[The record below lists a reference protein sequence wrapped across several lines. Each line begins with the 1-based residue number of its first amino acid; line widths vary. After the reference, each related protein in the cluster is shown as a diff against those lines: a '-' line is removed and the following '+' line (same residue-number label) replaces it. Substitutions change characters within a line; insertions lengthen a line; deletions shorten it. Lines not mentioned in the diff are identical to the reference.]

1 MTSSARVPAAGTLDV
16 QSFINAQPLSLYQCR
31 IVLLCFLIVF
41 LDGLDTAAMGF
52 IAPALTQDWGIDRAS
67 LGPVMS
73 AALIGMVFGALGSG
87 PLADRFGRKGV
98 LVVAVFLFG
107 LFSLISAYSSNLDQL
122 LVLRLLTGIGLG
134 AAMPNATTLLSEY
147 TPERLKSL
155 LVTSMF
161 CGFNLGMA
169 AGGFVSAKLIPA
181 YGWHSLLLLGGVLPL
196 LLAAVLLVWL
206 PESARFLV
214 VRNRGADKVKQVLA
228 PIAPA
233 EVVAARDFSVPEQKT
248 VQSRNVFKV
257 IFAGTYSAGTL
268 LLWLTYFMGLVI
280 VYLLTSWLP
289 TLMRDAGASME
300 QAAFIG
306 ALFQLGGVLSS
317 VAVGWAMDR
326 FNPHKVIGI
335 FYCLAGG
342 VRLFRR
348 PEPGH
353 RDAAGDPGAGRRHV
367 RERRAVGHAVPG
379 GALLPDPGARHRG
392 VLDARHRPLRRHP
405 WRLDRCDTAG
415 PGLELR
421 AGADRLDGARGH
433 RHGGRAGQGPG
444 ESRRRHLTG
453 VSEGAAMHDRGPS
466 ASRHRWLGDT
476 RHSVGYPGVKR
487 MNGR

>member
-1 MTSSARVPAAGTLDV
+1 MNSSAHVPAAGTLDV

-107 LFSLISAYSSNLDQL
+107 LFSLISAYSSNLEQL
-122 LVLRLLTGIGLG
+122 MALRLLTGIGLG

-169 AGGFVSAKLIPA
+169 SGGFVSAKLIPA

-196 LLAAVLLVWL
+196 LLAVVLLLWL

-214 VRNRGADKVKQVLA
+214 VRNRGAERVKRVLA

-248 VQSRNVFKV
+248 VQSRNVFTV
-257 IFAGTYSAGTL
+257 VFSSTYSAGTL
-268 LLWLTYFMGLVI
+268 LLWLTYFMGVVI

-326 FNPHKVIGI
+326 YNPHKVIGI
-335 FYCLAGG
+335 FYCLAGVFAYCVG
-342 VRLFRR
+342 QSLGTVTLLATLVL
-348 PEPGH
+348 
-353 RDAAGDPGAGRRHV
+353 AAGMCVNGAQS
-367 RERRAVGHAVPG
+367 AMPSLA
-379 GALLPDPGARHRG
+379 ARFY
-392 VLDARHRPLRRHP
+392 P
-405 WRLDRCDTAG
+405 TQ
-415 PGLELR
+415 
-421 AGADRLDGARGH
+421 
-433 RHGGRAGQGPG
+433 GRA
-444 ESRRRHLTG
+444 TG
-453 VSEGAAMHDRGPS
+453 VSWMLGIGRFGAI
-466 ASRHRWLGDT
+466 LGAWIGATLLGLGWNFEQVLTALMVPAAIATAAVLIKGLVSHADAT
-476 RHSVGYPGVKR
+476 
-487 MNGR
+487 

>member
-1 MTSSARVPAAGTLDV
+1 MTSSAHVPAAGTLDV

-107 LFSLISAYSSNLDQL
+107 LFSLLSAYSSNLEQL
-122 LVLRLLTGIGLG
+122 MALRLLTGIGLG

-169 AGGFVSAKLIPA
+169 SGGFVSAKLIPA

-196 LLAAVLLVWL
+196 LLAVVLLVWL

-214 VRNRGADKVKQVLA
+214 VRNRGADKVKRVLA
-228 PIAPA
+228 PIAPS

-257 IFAGTYSAGTL
+257 IFSGTYSAGTL

-335 FYCLAGG
+335 FYCLAGVFAYFVG
-342 VRLFRR
+342 QSLGTVTLLATLVL
-348 PEPGH
+348 
-353 RDAAGDPGAGRRHV
+353 AAGMCVNGAQS
-367 RERRAVGHAVPG
+367 AMPSLA
-379 GALLPDPGARHRG
+379 ARFY
-392 VLDARHRPLRRHP
+392 P
-405 WRLDRCDTAG
+405 TQ
-415 PGLELR
+415 
-421 AGADRLDGARGH
+421 
-433 RHGGRAGQGPG
+433 GRA
-444 ESRRRHLTG
+444 TG
-453 VSEGAAMHDRGPS
+453 VSWMLGIGRFGAI
-466 ASRHRWLGDT
+466 LGAWIGATLLGLGWNFEQVLTALMVPAAIATAAVVIKGLVSHADAT
-476 RHSVGYPGVKR
+476 
-487 MNGR
+487 

>member
-1 MTSSARVPAAGTLDV
+1 MTSSAYVPAAGTLDV
-16 QSFINAQPLSLYQCR
+16 QSFINAQPLSLYQYR

-107 LFSLISAYSSNLDQL
+107 LFSLLSAYSSNLEQL
-122 LVLRLLTGIGLG
+122 MALRLLTGIGLG

-169 AGGFVSAKLIPA
+169 SGGFVSAKLIPA

-196 LLAAVLLVWL
+196 VLAVVLLVWL

-214 VRNRGADKVKQVLA
+214 VRNRGADKVKRVLA

-335 FYCLAGG
+335 FYCLAGVFAYCVG
-342 VRLFRR
+342 QSLGTVTLLATLVL
-348 PEPGH
+348 
-353 RDAAGDPGAGRRHV
+353 AAGMCVNGAQS
-367 RERRAVGHAVPG
+367 AMPSLA
-379 GALLPDPGARHRG
+379 ARFY
-392 VLDARHRPLRRHP
+392 P
-405 WRLDRCDTAG
+405 TQ
-415 PGLELR
+415 
-421 AGADRLDGARGH
+421 
-433 RHGGRAGQGPG
+433 GRA
-444 ESRRRHLTG
+444 TG
-453 VSEGAAMHDRGPS
+453 VSWMLGIGRFGAI
-466 ASRHRWLGDT
+466 LGAWIGATLLGLGWNFEQVLTALMVPAAIATAAVVIKGLVSHADAT
-476 RHSVGYPGVKR
+476 
-487 MNGR
+487 

>member
-214 VRNRGADKVKQVLA
+214 VRNRGADRVKQVLA

-326 FNPHKVIGI
+326 FNPHRVIGI
-335 FYCLAGG
+335 FYCLAGVFAYFVG
-342 VRLFRR
+342 QRL
-348 PEPGH
+348 GTVTLLATLVL
-353 RDAAGDPGAGRRHV
+353 AAGMCVNGAQS
-367 RERRAVGHAVPG
+367 AMPSLA
-379 GALLPDPGARHRG
+379 ARFY
-392 VLDARHRPLRRHP
+392 P
-405 WRLDRCDTAG
+405 TQ
-415 PGLELR
+415 
-421 AGADRLDGARGH
+421 
-433 RHGGRAGQGPG
+433 GRA
-444 ESRRRHLTG
+444 TG
-453 VSEGAAMHDRGPS
+453 VSWMLGIGRFGAI
-466 ASRHRWLGDT
+466 LGAWIGAT
-476 RHSVGYPGVKR
+476 LLGLGWNFEQVLTALMVPAAIATAAVLVK
-487 MNGR
+487 GLVSHADAT